1 VSCDPLS
8 NLAEFQILF
17 AALGIGPTSSIIQRG
32 NPLPTAT
39 DSSPWFFMVDSEPDV
54 LYVKMKQTGATWAY
68 VYLQGAP

>member
-32 NPLPTAT
+32 PVLPTASAT
-39 DSSPWFFMVDSEPDV
+39 SPWFFVLSPAPDV
-54 LYVKMKQTGATWAY
+54 LYVKMKITGDTWDY